1 MRVVIISTSERI
13 GGAAVA
19 ASRLMESLKNSGIK
33 VKMLVR
39 DKQTEQIT
47 VVALK
52 KNWSLVWKFV
62 WERIVIW
69 QANHFKKSNLFA
81 VDIANAGCD
90 ITYLPEFQQADVI
103 HLHWINQGMLLS
115 LIHI

>member
-52 KNWSLVWKFV
+52 KN
-62 WERIVIW
+62 
-69 QANHFKKSNLFA
+69 
-81 VDIANAGCD
+81 
-90 ITYLPEFQQADVI
+90 
-103 HLHWINQGMLLS
+103 
-115 LIHI
+115 